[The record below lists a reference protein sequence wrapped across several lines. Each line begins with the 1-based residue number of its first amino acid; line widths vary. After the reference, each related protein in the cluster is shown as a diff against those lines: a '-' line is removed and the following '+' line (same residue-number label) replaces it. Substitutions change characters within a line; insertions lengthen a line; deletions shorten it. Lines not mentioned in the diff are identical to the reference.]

1 MINSYKRF
9 EKGMEKYLNFGRE
22 DLPYLPKKNK
32 FLILDA
38 KTTAK
43 MVVSLM
49 KKIKRQNKRA
59 LKNGLIGKL
68 NEDKSFKI
76 YVTKSP
82 KKK

>member
-1 MINSYKRF
+1 
-9 EKGMEKYLNFGRE
+9 MET
-22 DLPYLPKKNK
+22 K
-32 FLILDA
+32 FIVFDT

-68 NEDKSFKI
+68 NEDKPFKI

>member
-1 MINSYKRF
+1 MKT
-9 EKGMEKYLNFGRE
+9 
-22 DLPYLPKKNK
+22 K
-32 FLILDA
+32 FIVFDA

-68 NEDKSFKI
+68 DEDKPFKI